1 MALVVPNGGETV
13 LLDRLLKLTN
23 VTDNY
28 LLHLYKNNYT
38 PLSTSVKSDFTE
50 ANFTNYAAT
59 TLTRSTWASSTL
71 NGSNKAQSTYAA
83 QSWTCG
89 VTTNTVYGYY
99 MTDSTDTTLLWAEQF
114 GIART
119 LAENDILSVTP
130 VFTLSS
136 E

>member
-1 MALVVPNGGETV
+1 MALVVPDVGETV

-28 LLHLYKNNYT
+28 LLHLYKNNYS
-38 PLSTSVKSDFTE
+38 PISTSTLSSFTE
-50 ANFTNYAAT
+50 ADFTNYAAV
-59 TLTRSTWASSTL
+59 TLTRSSWASSTL
-71 NGSNKAQSTYAA
+71 NGSNKGESTYSA

-99 MTDSTDTTLLWAEQF
+99 VTDSTNTNLLWAEQF

-119 LAENDILSVTP
+119 LAQNDILSVTP